1 MPRAS
6 LAPRASA
13 CSKLPGMLSVQIDAN
28 RGIAILEPHGALSKE
43 DFERAAKAIDP
54 HLESAGKLNGIVVR
68 SQQFPGWDSFGAL
81 ASHLR
86 FVKSHHQK
94 IARVALC
101 TDSALGSVAP
111 KIGRHFVKAE
121 IRTFKFAEFEQ
132 ARAWAAGAA

>member
-1 MPRAS
+1 
-6 LAPRASA
+6 
-13 CSKLPGMLSVQIDAN
+13 MLSVQVDAAK
-28 RGIAILEPHGALSKE
+28 GIAVLEPQGALSKE

-54 HLESAGKLNGIVVR
+54 HLEKSGRLNGIVVR
-68 SQQFPGWDSFGAL
+68 IQQFPGWDSFGAL

-86 FVKSHHQK
+86 FVKNHHQK